1 MSRMLKTT
9 LKLSAAAL
17 SLFFVV
23 GCATEAG
30 TANYSQSDLERVG
43 NQATQAE
50 QTANDAKAQA
60 QAAMEAATKAQEMA
74 QDAQGT
80 AKSAQFTADQNSQK
94 IDRMFKQSMYK

>member
-1 MSRMLKTT
+1 MSRTLKTT
-9 LKLSAAAL
+9 LKLSAAVL
-17 SLFFVV
+17 SLFFVA

-30 TANYSQSDLERVG
+30 TGNFSQSELDRVS

-50 QTANDAKAQA
+50 KTANDAKAQA
-60 QAAMEAATKAQEMA
+60 QAAMDAATKAQEMS

-94 IDRMFKQSMYK
+94 IDRMFKKSMYK